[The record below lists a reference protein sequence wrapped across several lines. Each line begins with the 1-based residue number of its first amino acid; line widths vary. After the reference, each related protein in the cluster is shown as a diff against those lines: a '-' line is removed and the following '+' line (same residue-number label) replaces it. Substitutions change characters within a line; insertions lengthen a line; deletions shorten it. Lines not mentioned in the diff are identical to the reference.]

1 MNNKEI
7 DYYFKE
13 TYLMENINKNNLII
27 NNSINQSTINN
38 NDNSKK
44 VMEKDFILKVS
55 NPKFISVSIKK
66 NKDINNTIPEGKWL
80 KKEGE
85 IGRNLIE
92 KLVENDI
99 KKWGT
104 ILWQNKDG
112 IEALKNSKSIGSRR
126 TNIFKGKK
134 DFKAVFKKFLKIK

>member
-1 MNNKEI
+1 MESIIFNNLNNLKI
-7 DYYFKE
+7 N
-13 TYLMENINKNNLII
+13 NINHKSDKSNVNNE
-27 NNSINQSTINN
+27 NN
-38 NDNSKK
+38 NDALNQI
-44 VMEKDFILKVS
+44 VVNDFIIKVS
-55 NPKFISVSIKK
+55 NPKFVSVSIKK
-66 NKDINNTIPEGKWL
+66 NKDINFSDMEEKWE

-99 KKWGT
+99 KNWGT

-112 IEALKNSKSIGSRR
+112 IEALKKKKINSGFK
-126 TNIFKGKK
+126 NLFKGKK